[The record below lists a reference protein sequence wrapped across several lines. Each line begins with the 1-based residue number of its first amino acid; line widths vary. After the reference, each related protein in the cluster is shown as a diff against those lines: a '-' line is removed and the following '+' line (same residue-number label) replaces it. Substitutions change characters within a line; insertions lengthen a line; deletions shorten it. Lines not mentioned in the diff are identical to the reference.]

1 MVSAGVPS
9 AAESV
14 CAPLG
19 EDERADGPGA
29 DLQRQAGLL
38 GLQKPVRLP
47 RSASD
52 WPDPMAFL
60 QLFVV
65 CFRRLAYFG
74 GYGYIAQPGHR
85 GTFALDENSFMVSPS
100 ASAGRHTSRDCN
112 EKPLRC
118 VSGQPRRTRLEQ
130 SHPRSGSG
138 DVSVE
143 PTHHKGVTPAA
154 VMCVSTQSG
163 SDAVCVCVCLSV
175 SLCVCVSLSVC
186 VCLCLCVCVS
196 LSVCLSV
203 CVSLSVCVC
212 VTVCVC
218 VSLCACVCVCLSV
231 CVCVC
236 VSVCVSVCVCVC
248 VCVCVSVC
256 LCLCAR
262 VCVRVSA
269 GRRSVASSRSRLR
282 HRR

>member
-85 GTFALDENSFMVSPS
+85 GTFALDESSFMVSPS
-100 ASAGRHTSRDCN
+100 ASAGRHASCDCN

-143 PTHHKGVTPAA
+143 PTCHKGVTPAG
-154 VMCVSTQSG
+154 VMCVSARSG

-175 SLCVCVSLSVC
+175 C
-186 VCLCLCVCVS
+186 VCLCLCVCVCLS
-196 LSVCLSV
+196 LCVCLSV
-203 CVSLSVCVC
+203 SLCVSLSVCVC
-212 VTVCVC
+212 VCLCHCLCVCLCVC
-218 VSLCACVCVCLSV
+218 VFLCVSVSVRVCVCLSV
-231 CVCVC
+231 SLCVSLSVFLCVSVRACVCVC
-236 VSVCVSVCVCVC
+236 VSVC
-248 VCVCVSVC
+248 
-256 LCLCAR
+256 
-262 VCVRVSA
+262 A